1 MKVAIYY
8 SNSDIAIR
16 DELMK
21 RFTCGHYDVQEV
33 LPGHSITDMISM
45 AKVADVSVILL
56 SSDFFS
62 DEMSSKI
69 YKYLCNK
76 KYDET
81 IALLVR
87 SVILPNPFPFPIIPV
102 DYKPMPDIGAEMDTW
117 FTIVVSQ
124 LKLLLENKK
133 LKQQIAAKDAELN
146 LLRTRLNK

>member
-1 MKVAIYY
+1 MNIAIFY
-8 SNSDIAIR
+8 SPADLAIR
-16 DELMK
+16 DELLK

-45 AKVADVSVILL
+45 ADVADVSVILL

-62 DEMSSKI
+62 DERSSKI

-76 KYDET
+76 KPDET

-87 SVILPNPFPFPIIPV
+87 SVMLPNPFPFPIIPV

-133 LKQQIAAKDAELN
+133 LKQQIAAKDAELT
-146 LLRTRLNK
+146 LLRQRLNN